1 MMDETAQQ
9 LHEQYTQSGT
19 PSLALMDRI
28 ISERMMPMDFKVT
41 KEAAGFA
48 TEAHIHHMFTVV
60 NLTRICCFEGLAYNL
75 VTSRLGPES
84 RGGVQPPST
93 FRPRHE

>member
-1 MMDETAQQ
+1 
-9 LHEQYTQSGT
+9 
-19 PSLALMDRI
+19 
-28 ISERMMPMDFKVT
+28 MMPMNFKVT

-75 VTSRLGPES
+75 VTSRLGPE
-84 RGGVQPPST
+84 RFAEWKAALINEAAGKL
-93 FRPRHE
+93 PRLFGTLERDVRNGKFEPGE